1 MPRPRPAAI
10 VLADSPLR
18 ERLRELAALLEALR
32 DEVAQLELE
41 AETLRAEL
49 GAFEVRHRHALDAEQ
64 RALVA
69 IERVVRALE
78 AWIELLRSA
87 PARERVARARR
98 YEERRA
104 REAVWQRRQAVEPED
119 EEDEPP
125 PLPTAAEFK
134 SLYRR
139 LARRFHPDL
148 ARTEEEQ
155 VRFAEVMARLNALYR
170 SGDRAGMEALADQA
184 LGAELPEPALS
195 LEEELIHLEAR
206 RARFESARDGLAEE
220 LRLLERCATAE
231 LKRRVAE
238 AAQAG
243 RDLFAELRREL
254 RQRAG
259 EALDDVRAVARALED
274 EVQRVNRDAITG
286 TGRRTLERAFDP
298 LGRQRL
304 VRLSLEA
311 LEAARVSAE
320 TRREAERLTTLARS
334 SPAAARLLLLAYASE
349 LVPYPLDGLGTYEAL
364 SERFAWL
371 SSQDR
376 SPASLERT
384 LVDAAEWVEFGVRRA
399 SAQRVQA
406 GLRFRSSDVRDA
418 MPIALRVQ
426 ALRGEFRR
434 VLSALGERAACP
446 DCKMQV
452 FAIPLYRLRGLD
464 DLHASACPRCGTLL
478 RSYFLPRGKDVQSV
492 LNTAFLDLELL
503 TEWTFRMGTASIAVQ
518 LLPVQ
523 VEKMTVAALKR
534 RFREDVLARHGVK
547 VPLSAVSLVQ
557 GKRAVRERKGLSD
570 LERQEFRVVFSEKAK
585 ISVPEALET
594 IRHRIRTRFAP
605 SPASRLGPHVT

>member
-1 MPRPRPAAI
+1 MPRAHPAAI

-18 ERLRELAALLEALR
+18 ERLRELSALLEALR

-64 RALVA
+64 RALLA

-78 AWIELLRSA
+78 AWIELLRST

-104 REAVWQRRQAVEPED
+104 RQAARERRQVVEPED

-125 PLPTAAEFK
+125 PLPSAAELK

-155 VRFAEVMARLNALYR
+155 VRFAEVMSRLNVLYR
-170 SGDRAGMEALADQA
+170 AGDRAGMEALADQA

-195 LEEELIHLEAR
+195 LEEELIQLEAR

-220 LRLLERCATAE
+220 QRLLERCATAE
-231 LKRRVAE
+231 LMRRVA
-238 AAQAG
+238 AAVEEG

-254 RQRAG
+254 RQRAA

-274 EVQRVNRDAITG
+274 EVRRMNREAITG

-298 LGRQRL
+298 LGRQRM

-311 LEAARVSAE
+311 LEGARVSAE
-320 TRREAERLTTLARS
+320 GRREAERLTALARS
-334 SPAAARLLLLAYASE
+334 SPGAARLLLLAYATE
-349 LVPYPLDGLGTYEAL
+349 LVPHPLDSLGTYEAMAD
-364 SERFAWL
+364 RFAWL
-371 SSQDR
+371 ASHDR
-376 SPASLERT
+376 SPASLERA
-384 LVDAAEWVEFGVRRA
+384 LVEAAEWVEFGVRRA

-406 GLRFRSSDVRDA
+406 GLRFRSAEVRDA
-418 MPIALRVQ
+418 MPIALRSQ

-434 VLSALGERAACP
+434 VLSALGDRAACAE
-446 DCKMQV
+446 CQMEV

-503 TEWTFRMGTASIAVQ
+503 SEWTFRMGTASIAVQ

-534 RFREDVLARHGVK
+534 RFWEDVLARHGVK
-547 VPLSAVSLVQ
+547 VPISAVSLVQ
-557 GKRAVRERKGLSD
+557 RKRPVPERKPVSGLD
-570 LERQEFRVVFSEKAK
+570 RQDFRIAFSEKAK
-585 ISVPEALET
+585 ISVVEALET
-594 IRHRIRTRFAP
+594 IRHRIRTRFLP
-605 SPASRLGPHVT
+605 ERVGPGS